1 MDIHCPWRLASSLRI
16 LYHVFTRCLAF
27 CPPVSM
33 VKDAMKSIYIAIAK
47 KVVVTKHR
55 MEWNTWKARNG
66 CIYFYYGV
74 LSVNCIEL
82 DELYAGT

>member
-1 MDIHCPWRLASSLRI
+1 
-16 LYHVFTRCLAF
+16 
-27 CPPVSM
+27 M
-33 VKDAMKSIYIAIAK
+33 VKDAMKSIYIAIAR

-55 MEWNTWKARNG
+55 MEWNIWKARNG